1 MRRLSRIF
9 ALLLWLLT
17 LSGIALTVSAQGSVT
32 YVGTAHKFIFAP
44 GTKES
49 PTSLFENFKNVMPGD
64 TLTEKIVIQ
73 NASDNKCKVRLYLRS
88 KGAQEGT
95 DEFLSQMRLTVQK
108 NGKTD
113 LYEAPAD
120 ETAQLTD
127 WVYLGTL
134 YSGGKMTLDLTLEV
148 PITMGDEFQYQVG
161 YIDWEFKVEEIPV
174 DPNDPSIPAT
184 GDSAEVFL
192 YGAVMVVSLALLV
205 LLIAGK
211 RKKQE
216 QE

>member
-1 MRRLSRIF
+1 
-9 ALLLWLLT
+9 
-17 LSGIALTVSAQGSVT
+17 
-32 YVGTAHKFIFAP
+32 
-44 GTKES
+44 
-49 PTSLFENFKNVMPGD
+49 
-64 TLTEKIVIQ
+64 
-73 NASDNKCKVRLYLRS
+73 VRLYLRS

-148 PITMGDEFQYQVG
+148 PITMGDEFQHQVG
-161 YIDWEFKVEEIPV
+161 YIDWEFKAEEIPV

-205 LLIAGK
+205 FLLVAR

>member
-1 MRRLSRIF
+1 MRRLSRII

-32 YVGTAHKFIFAP
+32 YVGTANKFIFAP

-49 PTSLFENFKNVMPGD
+49 PTSLFENFQNVMPGD

-174 DPNDPSIPAT
+174 DSNDPSIPAT

-192 YGAVMVVSLALLV
+192 YGAVMVVTLALLV